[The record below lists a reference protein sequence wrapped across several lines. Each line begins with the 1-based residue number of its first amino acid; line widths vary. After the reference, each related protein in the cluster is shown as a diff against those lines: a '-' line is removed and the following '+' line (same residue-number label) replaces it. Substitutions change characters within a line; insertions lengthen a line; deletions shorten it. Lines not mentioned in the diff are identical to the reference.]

1 MISTES
7 IPFDPYFLLIVWIGS
22 LVAGLYLGVFRSLID
37 RIRAG
42 LSTLPADES
51 KSAKLLESLLSQ
63 PSHTRPFFTE
73 SGFFSAL
80 QIVSSFSSGNSSTPL
95 FAEVL
100 KEASSFSRNNESG

>member
-1 MISTES
+1 MIPTES

-42 LSTLPADES
+42 FSTLPADES

-73 SGFFSAL
+73 SGLFSAL
-80 QIVSSFSSGNSSTPL
+80 QIISSFFYIHL
-95 FAEVL
+95 L
-100 KEASSFSRNNESG
+100 K